1 MAESRFAGPVLTY
14 IVLSLLMAAL
24 YAVGAYVTERFGGT
38 IVPADACRFR
48 SRLLGEEVDHAV
60 RRRDHATRSK
70 LDERA

>member
-1 MAESRFAGPVLTY
+1 
-14 IVLSLLMAAL
+14 MAAL

-38 IVPADACRFR
+38 IVQADACRFR
-48 SRLLGEEVDHAV
+48 SRLLGVEVDHAV